1 MDHFIVWSNEDF
13 LISTDRQRLDETAI
27 HAFLTKST
35 WAAGISRQLV
45 SRSIVNSMCFGLYK
59 SGAQIGFARVI
70 TDFATF
76 GYLADVYVLEAFR
89 GQGLGRRLVVAVM
102 SHPQLQGFRRWLL
115 ATSTAP
121 WLYEKLGWGH
131 PDNPGL
137 FMEVF
142 APDVYGAWKGEV
154 YASQSN

>member
-1 MDHFIVWSNEDF
+1 
-13 LISTDRQRLDETAI
+13 
-27 HAFLTKST
+27 
-35 WAAGISRQLV
+35 
-45 SRSIVNSMCFGLYK
+45 MCFGLYK
-59 SGAQIGFARVI
+59 SGVQIGFARVT

-89 GQGLGRRLVVAVM
+89 GQGLGHRLIQSVM

-121 WLYEKLGWGH
+121 WLYEKLGWRH
-131 PDNPGL
+131 LANPGL

-142 APDVYGAWKGEV
+142 VSDVYEAGKGGVHAW
-154 YASQSN
+154 QSN